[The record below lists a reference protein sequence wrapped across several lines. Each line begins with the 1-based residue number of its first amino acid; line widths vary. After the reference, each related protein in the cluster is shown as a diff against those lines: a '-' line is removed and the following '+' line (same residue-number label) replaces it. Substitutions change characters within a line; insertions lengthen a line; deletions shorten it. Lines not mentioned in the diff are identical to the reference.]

1 MSLSAEAQALFDHA
15 RKALPRWLTR
25 GKTAALEWLY
35 GYTEIFDSVR
45 QQGQDW
51 LDITFLEYAAGAEL
65 DQHAADRG
73 TSRRAGEDDATL
85 RERLRNITDAVTI
98 PALKAS
104 IDALLTLN
112 SLGPCTI
119 IPLRQS
125 RAHFQLPGSSTA
137 FMSRGFRMAFANRPM
152 GYVVILPYGTS
163 AVIGEA
169 VQELL
174 RLLGPGGYIGYVE
187 IRQSP

>member
-15 RKALPRWLTR
+15 RKSLPRWLTR
-25 GKTAALEWLY
+25 GKTAVLEWLY
-35 GYTEIFDSVR
+35 GYTEIFDSAR

-51 LDITFLEYAAGAEL
+51 LDITYLEYASGAEL

-73 TSRRAGEDDATL
+73 TSRRSGEDDDTL

-98 PALKAS
+98 PALKAA

-112 SLGPCTI
+112 GLGACTI

-125 RAHFQLPGSSTA
+125 RGHFQLPTKSTA
-137 FMSRGFRMAFANRPM
+137 FMSRGFRMTNNTIPM
-152 GYVVILPYGTS
+152 VYIIILPYGTTS
-163 AVIGEA
+163 VIGEA
-169 VQELL
+169 VLEIT
-174 RLLGPGGYIGYVE
+174 RLLGPGGYKAIVE
-187 IRQSP
+187 SRQSP